1 MVMHPQV
8 APWGKRHF
16 GGSHFVLIVKFGQVA
31 EDNLLDFHHRRD
43 APCFHFLLEPPSDLL
58 R

>member
-16 GGSHFVLIVKFGQVA
+16 GGSHLVLIVKFGQVA
-31 EDNLLDFHHRRD
+31 EDNLSILITDVMPRASTF
-43 APCFHFLLEPPSDLL
+43 S
-58 R
+58 